1 MIPSYTIYT
10 VEMPGGRRQH
20 GPLARPQRKSAMFT
34 NTHSLTVEWGDCD
47 PAGIV
52 FYPRFFAMFDAAT
65 ACLLAA
71 ASGMSRAELI
81 RYYDIL
87 GWPMVDT
94 RSTFR
99 APVTFDDRITID
111 GRITRVGTS
120 SFEIE
125 HRLLKQGQLCVECS
139 EVRVWTAKPK
149 DGMPMRA
156 TPIPDALRT
165 ALETPRN

>member
-1 MIPSYTIYT
+1 
-10 VEMPGGRRQH
+10 
-20 GPLARPQRKSAMFT
+20 MFT
-34 NTHSLTVEWGDCD
+34 NTHSLIVEWGDCD

-52 FYPRFFAMFDAAT
+52 FYPRFFAMFDEAT
-65 ACLLAA
+65 AFLLAA
-71 ASGMSRAELI
+71 ASGMSRADLI
-81 RYYDIL
+81 RHYDIL

-99 APVTFDDRITID
+99 APVTFDDKITID
-111 GRITRVGTS
+111 SRVARVGTS

-139 EVRVWTAKPK
+139 GVRVWTGKPK

-156 TPIPDALRT
+156 RPIPDALRT
-165 ALETPRN
+165 ALETPRD